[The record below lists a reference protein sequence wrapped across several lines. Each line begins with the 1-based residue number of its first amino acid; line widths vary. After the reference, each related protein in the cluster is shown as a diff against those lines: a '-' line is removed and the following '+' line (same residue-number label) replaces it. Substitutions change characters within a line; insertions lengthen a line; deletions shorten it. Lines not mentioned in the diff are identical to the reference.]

1 MKAKEEQEPTG
12 SSGLFV
18 QSNEG
23 KTSPKCVCRGWS
35 NYPPYP
41 MAVPPFQTHEYCH
54 GKQAEVEGCVAG
66 DESEKEP
73 EEYTKQTSNWLA
85 LLVSLH
91 SCTCFLLHALYVGL
105 ESVFPIFLSPLI
117 SDLRR
122 IDHDPVDEHIND
134 LLPCVCEHFRSR
146 EISVFHGHLVAQQSC
161 LSGQADVSDDIDDDG
176 RIETGTDQP
185 GFLCLH

>member
-1 MKAKEEQEPTG
+1 
-12 SSGLFV
+12 
-18 QSNEG
+18 
-23 KTSPKCVCRGWS
+23 
-35 NYPPYP
+35 

-54 GKQAEVEGCVAG
+54 GKQAEVEHSVHG

-91 SCTCFLLHALYVGL
+91 SCTCFLLHALSVGL

-134 LLPCVCEHFRSR
+134 LLPCGGNHFRSR
-146 EISVFHGHLVAQQSC
+146 EMSDFHSDLVTQQ
-161 LSGQADVSDDIDDDG
+161 A
-176 RIETGTDQP
+176 
-185 GFLCLH
+185 

>member
-1 MKAKEEQEPTG
+1 
-12 SSGLFV
+12 
-18 QSNEG
+18 
-23 KTSPKCVCRGWS
+23 
-35 NYPPYP
+35 

-54 GKQAEVEGCVAG
+54 GKQAEVEHSVHG

-134 LLPCVCEHFRSR
+134 LLPCVCEHFRRR
-146 EISVFHGHLVAQQSC
+146 EISVFHGHLVARQSG
-161 LSGQADVSDDIDDDG
+161 LVGQADVSDDIDDDG

-185 GFLCLH
+185 GFLCLREKRSEQFNISCIGR